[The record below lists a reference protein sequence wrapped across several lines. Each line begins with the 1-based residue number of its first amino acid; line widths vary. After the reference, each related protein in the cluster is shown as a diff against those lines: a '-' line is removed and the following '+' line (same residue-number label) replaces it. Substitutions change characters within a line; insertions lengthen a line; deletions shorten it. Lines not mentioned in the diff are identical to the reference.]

1 MQCLHCLFGSKES
14 WCQERNNGTA
24 SESQEWQ
31 KCVCVRLVQDMYE
44 NSETEVKCAVE
55 VTDVFEVE
63 VKEPGEVWVCVFSL
77 CFGEKRNESY

>member
-1 MQCLHCLFGSKES
+1 MVLL
-14 WCQERNNGTA
+14 
-24 SESQEWQ
+24 Q
-31 KCVCVRLVQDMYE
+31 KVRSGRSVCVCVRLVQDMYE